1 MSDTRKDHKGR
12 KLWNGESQ
20 RKDGKYE
27 YKYQDASGK
36 RKTVYS
42 WKLTPSDTMPKGKR
56 NDLSLREK
64 EQLIQKE
71 LNSNLVPGGGEIPR
85 PEAGC
90 APQHAGQL
98 QLRGEH
104 P

>member
-1 MSDTRKDHKGR
+1 MSETRKDHKGR

-27 YKYQDASGK
+27 YKYQDACGK

-56 NDLSLREK
+56 ESPPCIGMPSRRLSDARRDVFWVGK
-64 EQLIQKE
+64 
-71 LNSNLVPGGGEIPR
+71 
-85 PEAGC
+85 
-90 APQHAGQL
+90 
-98 QLRGEH
+98 
-104 P
+104 